1 MERFE
6 AFRLSNR
13 DNQIVTEMLLSHPYP
28 AQHQD
33 DTSSLDPIEQV
44 DTAPIEGAFYA
55 GQFIVQPKA
64 SLTTAEKLRLIDSHP
79 VFTGNW
85 D

>member
-13 DNQIVTEMLLSHPYP
+13 DIQIVTEMLLSHPYP

-33 DTSSLDPIEQV
+33 YTSSDPVEQSN
-44 DTAPIEGAFYA
+44 TAPIEGAFYA

-79 VFTGNW
+79 VFTGK
-85 D
+85 